1 MRSNRFGSPSS
12 MRTKSLRPLSREMLE
27 ETKHYKNLIEHGYSA
42 AVALADTRAEIRS
55 NPSLA

>member
-1 MRSNRFGSPSS
+1 